1 MHVLE
6 ILQGVKRIARGAGAR
21 DAAFAALLLLAFGP
35 APTQS
40 ALAQEDEAYERVHQ
54 DARTQDL
61 NVSGDEQKFRE
72 IRRGVFW
79 ESSFSHTNTR
89 YIRFRFDNI
98 KSPPGAA
105 YRVRILQLPVENE
118 VASYPAS
125 EFSRSDTFMT
135 GLLPP
140 GEFRIELL
148 ADAIPKGLSFRLAS
162 ALWQVLPTEPLAHSP
177 IVKIVYANSFPAT
190 SPLRESAHAVAMLHI
205 GPLETTC
212 TGVLIEA
219 GTIATNYHCM
229 KFSLSFQQSKQS
241 ATPSCDDV
249 MAEFE
254 FLALNERGT
263 TAKCRSART
272 DEKLDLAFLDFDPR
286 DIELAPGKPRPPV
299 KVRPASEGMPTNVEL
314 IHHPLGLPL
323 VIDEHCAVRKVEQL
337 DLLHDCSA
345 VNGSSGSPLFDDK
358 LRWIG
363 LHYKGPYPRT
373 WTIEKIFDD
382 IQKNG
387 PSYNRARTSDVVE
400 ARLKR

>member
-1 MHVLE
+1 M
-6 ILQGVKRIARGAGAR
+6 QGVKPAARWR
-21 DAAFAALLLLAFGP
+21 DGLHAAAAALCLALAAVP
-35 APTQS
+35 MQS

-61 NVSGDEQKFRE
+61 NETADEQKFRE
-72 IRRGVFW
+72 LRRGVFW
-79 ESSFSHTNTR
+79 ESTFGHANTR

-105 YRVRILQLPVENE
+105 YRIRILQLPLENE
-118 VASYPAS
+118 VASYPAG
-125 EFSRSDTFMT
+125 EFAHADTFMT
-135 GLLPP
+135 GLLPA

-148 ADAIPKGLSFRLAS
+148 ADSTPKGLSFRLAS
-162 ALWQVLPTEPLAHSP
+162 ALWQVLPTEALVHSP

-190 SPLRESAHAVAMLHI
+190 SPLREPAHAVAMLHI

-229 KFSLSFQQSKQS
+229 KYSLAFQQSKQS
-241 ATPSCDDV
+241 PTPSCDDV

-254 FLALNERGT
+254 FLALNQRGT
-263 TAKCRSART
+263 TAKCRSVTA
-272 DEKLDLAFLDFDPR
+272 DEKLDLAFLGFDPR
-286 DIELAPGKPRPPV
+286 DIELAPGKPRQPV
-299 KVRPASEGMPTNVEL
+299 KIRPASEGMPSNVEL

-323 VIDEHCAVRKVEQL
+323 VIDEHCAVRKVEQP

-345 VNGSSGSPLFDDK
+345 VNGSSGSPLFDEK

-387 PSYNRARTSDVVE
+387 PSYNRARESSVIE
-400 ARLKR
+400 ARLKK